1 MNGNAWE
8 AIWAG
13 RELLWNGLLATLAL
27 SAVTIITSTVV
38 GFLVGFARYSRIPV
52 LDVVLRVYLEL
63 FRGTPLLIQLMF
75 VYFGAAYLRLDWVS
89 VFIASAIA
97 ITLYQGAYISEVFR
111 AGFASVPPGQR
122 EAARTLGLSRF
133 HTNKD
138 VVFPQTTLVVLPP
151 LFGQYLTLIKNTVLA
166 SVIGFSDIVR
176 QGQAIIERGAN
187 SFVVYLVIAALFF
200 AFNYPLSLLAGAL
213 ERRIIRKRGV
223 VA

>member
-8 AIWAG
+8 AVWAG
-13 RELLWNGLLATLAL
+13 REILWNGLLATLAL
-27 SAVTIITSTVV
+27 SAVAIITSTIV

-52 LDVVLRVYLEL
+52 LNVVLRIYLEV

-75 VYFGAAYLRLDWVS
+75 VYFGAAYMRLDWISIFLAS
-89 VFIASAIA
+89 VIA

-111 AGFASVPPGQR
+111 AGFESVPFGQR
-122 EAARTLGLSRF
+122 EAARTLGLSKF
-133 HTNKD
+133 HINKD
-138 VVFPQTTLVVLPP
+138 VIFPQTLLVVLPP

-200 AFNYPLSLLAGAL
+200 AFNYPLSVLVRVI
-213 ERRIIRKRGV
+213 EKRIIRKRGE